1 MYLSLQ
7 LGCSW
12 PALSFRLKHK
22 PSCHRRMAAI
32 PAATRRK
39 GKTHFKAPPPAVSIL
54 LLGRERWISTP
65 ETTIRQWGRQ
75 RFCSTPLGQRTQP
88 LELTRSST
96 TTAVART
103 QPTERS
109 PSLAIPPAAATR

>member
-39 GKTHFKAPPPAVSIL
+39 GKTHFKAPPPAASTLRLATFRSLPTPPAVSIL

-103 QPTERS
+103 
-109 PSLAIPPAAATR
+109 